1 MGICH
6 RALQSL
12 FNRALRKNF
21 PPTLM
26 LKRALRSG
34 SSSESIPSFPWL
46 CPFMKWGEGGMG
58 HVLWMP
64 ALCKTVTRWLGRK
77 EVNRALEQPRIGY
90 SNKGSLWSG
99 QQRVCCHLLKTVRL
113 GLQGPSHRGGR
124 NKEPVSALLSHHP
137 RANLRPLVDTRIQ
150 KTSWSRYLMVQNRK
164 LVTPKEWE

>member
-1 MGICH
+1 
-6 RALQSL
+6 
-12 FNRALRKNF
+12 
-21 PPTLM
+21 
-26 LKRALRSG
+26 
-34 SSSESIPSFPWL
+34 
-46 CPFMKWGEGGMG
+46 MKWGEGGMG

-64 ALCKTVTRWLGRK
+64 ALCKTVTHWLGRK

-113 GLQGPSHRGGR
+113 GLQRPSHRGGR